1 MSTKLSRRGVV
12 KVSLLG
18 GAALVLGAS
27 VPFTLK
33 SNKPKASSAEPNVF
47 VTISSDGLVT
57 ITVPKPDIGQGVRT
71 SLAML
76 VAEELDAD
84 WTKVKVVQAQA
95 DEKYGGQGVG
105 GSGSIRQ
112 TFRPLRQAGAT
123 ARAMMVAAAAKK
135 FGVSA
140 EQCTVANGV
149 VRSGS
154 KKATF
159 GELVSEAASIAVPG
173 EVTLKSPEQFT
184 LIGKPVRRVDNPNV
198 VTGKAAFGIDARV
211 PGMKFAVLAR
221 PSVFGGRLDSF
232 DLEAAKK
239 VPGVVQVLEMGRSV
253 LIVANNTWAAFQGRK
268 ALNAKET
275 KTDLNQ
281 EGIRKQL
288 IEALPTHE
296 LTGDTVS
303 AEYELPFL
311 AHATMEPMNCT
322 VHFKGDAV
330 EVWAP
335 TQAPEGTRAA
345 VARASGLSQDKV
357 TVNVTL
363 IGGGFGRRFQM
374 DFIEEA
380 VQAAKLAGVPLQL
393 VWSRDDDMQHDFY
406 RPSTHHSFK
415 GTVADGKVTAWS
427 HNMAQ
432 CGGRGRPGRRN
443 AGLPYEI
450 ENATMASGNVQTPVP
465 LGAWR
470 SVENTFLGFA
480 NESFMDELAH
490 AAKEDPLRFRIKHC
504 RNERLKE
511 CLEQVAE
518 KSNWTTKLPAGSG
531 RGVAVFQGYGS
542 FIAQV
547 VEVTVKNNRIKV
559 NRVVSVVDCGLAINP
574 LGVDAQVQGAV
585 IDALSTTLKAGITI
599 EGGAVAQKG
608 WSDYDW
614 FRMDEM
620 PKLETHI
627 IPSAEAP
634 GGMGEVG
641 YPAVPA
647 ALANAIFAAC
657 GKRLR
662 KLPTGFQV

>member
-1 MSTKLSRRGVV
+1 
-12 KVSLLG
+12 
-18 GAALVLGAS
+18 
-27 VPFTLK
+27 
-33 SNKPKASSAEPNVF
+33 
-47 VTISSDGLVT
+47 SDNSVT

-84 WTKVKVVQAQA
+84 WTMVKVQQAPA
-95 DEKYGGQGVG
+95 DAKYGGQGVG

-112 TFRPLRQAGAT
+112 TYRPLRQAGAV

-135 FGVSA
+135 FGV
-140 EQCTVANGV
+140 EPGQCTVANGI
-149 VRSGS
+149 VRAGS
-154 KKATF
+154 KQATF
-159 GELVSEAASIAVPG
+159 GELVGDAAVLAVPTD
-173 EVTLKSPEQFT
+173 VPLKSPEQFT
-184 LIGKPVRRVDNPNV
+184 LIGKPIRRVDNPDV
-198 VTGKAAFGIDARV
+198 VTGKAKFGLDARV

-221 PSVFGGRLDSF
+221 PSVFGGKIDSAN
-232 DLEAAKK
+232 LEAAKK
-239 VPGVVQVLEMGRSV
+239 VPGVVQVHEMGRSILV
-253 LIVANNTWAAFQGRK
+253 VADNTWAALQGRK
-268 ALNAKET
+268 ALAAKET
-275 KTDLNQ
+275 LTDLNQ
-281 EGIRKQL
+281 DGIRKRL
-288 IEALPTHE
+288 IEALPPHE
-296 LTGDTVS
+296 LTGETVS

-322 VHFKGDAV
+322 VHFKGDSV

-335 TQAPEGTRAA
+335 TQAPEGTRGV
-345 VARASGLSQDKV
+345 VARASGIPQDKV
-357 TVNVTL
+357 SVNVTL

-380 VQAAKLAGVPLQL
+380 VQAAKVAGVPLQL

-406 RPSTHHSFK
+406 RPATHHSFK
-415 GTVADGKVTAWS
+415 GTVAEGKVTAWS

-432 CGGRGRPGRRN
+432 CGGRARPGRRS

-450 ENATMASGNVQTPVP
+450 ENATMASGSVDTPVP

-490 AAKEDPLRFRIKHC
+490 AAKEDPLQF
-504 RNERLKE
+504 RLKHTRNDRLKK

-518 KSNWTTKLPAGSG
+518 KSNWSTKLPAGSG

-559 NRVVSVVDCGLAINP
+559 DRVVSVVDCGLAINP

-620 PKLETHI
+620 PKLETFI